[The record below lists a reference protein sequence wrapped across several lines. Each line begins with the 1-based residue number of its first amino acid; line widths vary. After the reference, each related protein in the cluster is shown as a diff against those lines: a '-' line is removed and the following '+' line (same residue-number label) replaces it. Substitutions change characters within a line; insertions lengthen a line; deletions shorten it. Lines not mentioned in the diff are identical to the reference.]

1 MISAEATMASVPC
14 SGSTVALLPV
24 NGDVELAGLGH
35 HRPSRGRSCPRDV
48 RPDVQA
54 EYPVDFRMDQGAFPD
69 HSRGAADLFF
79 RRLK

>member
-1 MISAEATMASVPC
+1 
-14 SGSTVALLPV
+14 
-24 NGDVELAGLGH
+24 
-35 HRPSRGRSCPRDV
+35 
-48 RPDVQA
+48 VQA